1 MQPQGKAPN
10 GKKGGKKNKDLV
22 LAVLALILVV
32 ALAITI
38 LVCCIKAIVDTV
50 NKNNNT
56 TGTTITTTGT
66 TGTTAATDPVYPTPA
81 PGAWNEGFVTRP
93 EPNTAIHKGDIILVN
108 GNYAYQ
114 FPENRNH
121 LDTLYGKTGHGSSG
135 GVFDLGIGMT
145 YPDGTEKPV
154 ELSKHIISNLTTM
167 LSEMKAACPT
177 LASYADRH
185 LRIVSG
191 YRTPEKQQE
200 LYENET
206 VEGLTAKPGHSEH
219 HTGLT
224 FDIRVTEKDN
234 NNILYLNDT
243 EQAWITENCAK
254 YGFILRYTD
263 DNKDITGILNE
274 DWHFR
279 YVGKAHASYMAEN
292 DLCLEEYVDMLRKNH
307 HYGLQEPLNYKV
319 GETEYTIYYFP
330 ASVENDTT
338 NIYVP
343 SSNYEISGNNVDGF
357 IVTITK

>member
-56 TGTTITTTGT
+56 TGNTITTTGT

-81 PGAWNEGFVTRP
+81 PGAWNEGFVTLSK
-93 EPNTAIHKGDIILVN
+93 PNTAIHEGDIILVN
-108 GNYAYQ
+108 GDHAYT
-114 FPENRNH
+114 FPSSLQLVEMLNKS
-121 LDTLYGKTGHGSSG
+121 YGWGT
-135 GVFDLGIGMT
+135 VYVLGNGMT
-145 YPDGTEKPV
+145 YPDGTQKPV
-154 ELSKHIISNLTTM
+154 ELSRRVVADLTAM
-167 LSEMKAACPT
+167 LADMKAANST
-177 LASYADRH
+177 LTDTRR
-185 LRIVSG
+185 LMILSG

-224 FDIRVTEKDN
+224 FDIRISVKDKPE
-234 NNILYLNDT
+234 IEYLNDT

-338 NIYVP
+338 TIYVP

-357 IVTITK
+357 IITITK